1 MKKWLQLSF
10 TLLIAISLMV
20 ACSSQEETENADNLD
35 QAESQNEAGA
45 EQEESAEEEA
55 PFPVTVTDALDNE
68 IMIEAKPERIVS
80 LIPSNTEIAFALGMG
95 EEVVGVTEFDNY
107 PEEALEKEKIG
118 GIEINLEKIIS
129 LQPDLVLAHEST
141 AVSSKESLDQL
152 KEAGLTVLFVND
164 ATSFEDVYRSIEL
177 IGEATGTS
185 DKAAEIV
192 TSMKEEIEKVKDIAA
207 SIPETDRKKVFIEVG
222 AEPEIYTTGTNTFM
236 HEMLE
241 VISAV
246 NIAGDLEGW
255 QPITEEAIV
264 EKNPDVIIT
273 TYGYYTP
280 NAAEQV
286 LAREGWSQVTAIQS
300 KQVIDVHS
308 DLVARSGPRLIEGVK
323 ELAKAVYP
331 DVFKDI

>member
-1 MKKWLQLSF
+1 MKKWLQLSL
-10 TLLIAISLMV
+10 TLFIAISMMV
-20 ACSSQEETENADNLD
+20 ACGSQEETENPNDTK
-35 QAESQNEAGA
+35 QAQSQNNEDNKQEGA
-45 EQEESAEEEA
+45 PEETA
-55 PFPVTVTDALDNE
+55 FPVTVTDALDNE
-68 IMIEAKPERIVS
+68 ITIDAKPERIVS
-80 LIPSNTEIAFALGMG
+80 LIPSNTEIAYALGLG
-95 EEVVGVTEFDNY
+95 EQVVGVTDFDNY

-118 GIEINLEKIIS
+118 GMEINLEKIIS

-141 AVSSKESLDQL
+141 AVSSKDSLDQL
-152 KEAGLTVLFVND
+152 KEAGLTVLFVNN

-177 IGEATGTS
+177 VGEATGTS
-185 DKAAEIV
+185 EKAGEIV
-192 TSMKEEIEKVKDIAA
+192 ASMKDELQKIKDMAA
-207 SIPETDRKKVFIEVG
+207 TIPEENRKKVFIEVG

-241 VISAV
+241 AINAT
-246 NIAGDLEGW
+246 NIAEDLEGW
-255 QPITEEAIV
+255 QPMTEEAIV

-280 NAAEQV
+280 DAAEQV

-300 KQVIDVHS
+300 KQVYDVHS

-331 DVFKDI
+331 DVFKDL